1 MEQVRVAVI
10 SDVHGNL
17 PALEAVLGAIDEA
30 DVDLVVSNGDVAA
43 GPMPRETIEA
53 LMGLGDRA
61 RFVHG
66 NADRAIL
73 TAFDG
78 GPFDDELVP
87 ESERGR
93 LRWMAG
99 QLDRRH
105 RDFLA
110 GFEDR
115 VVVDVDGLGPVLC
128 CHASARNDDRDV
140 FTVRSPVS
148 RVRAFFPGVTE
159 RVVTCGHTHMQF
171 DRDVDG
177 IRVVNV
183 GSVGMPYGDAGAY
196 WALLGPDVTL
206 CRTEYDLDSAAARIR
221 ATDYPDAEQFASQ
234 HVLTRAT
241 ADEAVAYMEGISE
254 RRS

>member
-1 MEQVRVAVI
+1 VIAAVV

-17 PALEAVLGAIDEA
+17 PALEAVLDTIDRLG
-30 DVDLVVSNGDVAA
+30 VDLIVSNGDVAA
-43 GPMPRETIEA
+43 GPMPRETIER
-53 LMGLGDRA
+53 LMRLGDRA

-66 NADRAIL
+66 NADRAL
-73 TAFDG
+73 VAGFDG
-78 GPFDDELVP
+78 APAEQ
-87 ESERGR
+87 EEWSED
-93 LRWMAG
+93 LRERFRWTVG

-110 GFEDR
+110 GFADR

-128 CHASARNDDRDV
+128 CHASARNDDLDV
-140 FTVRSPVS
+140 FTARSPDD
-148 RVRAFFPGVTE
+148 RVRGFFPGVTE

-171 DRDVDG
+171 DRAAGD

-183 GSVGMPYGDAGAY
+183 GSVGMPYGEPGAY

-206 CRTEYDLDSAAARIR
+206 CRTAYDLGLAAERIR
-221 ATDYPDAEQFASQ
+221 ATGYPNAGEFADDN
-234 HVLTRAT
+234 VLRPPA
-241 ADEAVAYMEGISE
+241 ASEALDVFERISE